1 MMTWDIGQKY
11 MNYLIMYPWREVR
24 SQTSSSISKTK
35 LVITPHFLQ
44 IQCPSHCISGLFHF
58 TINDDRMFYRFSL
71 ICWRK
76 RLSLC
81 LSECVHVLKLVLL
94 WYMFYR
100 FSLICWRK
108 RLSLCLSEC
117 VHALKLVLLWYMFY
131 RFSLICWRKRLSLC
145 LSECVHAL
153 KLVLLWYTFY
163 RFSLIFW
170 RIQSCCNKCVAI
182 IIWWCAMQK
191 YSTIPFDNLS
201 VFMFCWIFSNYSKT
215 KTCILLFSSKIFIF
229 I

>member
-117 VHALKLVLLWYMFY
+117 VHALKLVLLWY
-131 RFSLICWRKRLSLC
+131 
-145 LSECVHAL
+145 
-153 KLVLLWYTFY
+153 TFY

>member
-58 TINDDRMFYRFSL
+58 TINDDR
-71 ICWRK
+71 
-76 RLSLC
+76 
-81 LSECVHVLKLVLL
+81 
-94 WYMFYR
+94 MFYR

-191 YSTIPFDNLS
+191 YFTIPFDNLS

-215 KTCILLFSSKIFIF
+215 KTCMLLFSSKIFIF

>member
-117 VHALKLVLLWYMFY
+117 VHALKLVLLWY
-131 RFSLICWRKRLSLC
+131 
-145 LSECVHAL
+145 
-153 KLVLLWYTFY
+153 TFY

-191 YSTIPFDNLS
+191 YFTIPFDNLS